1 MEQSARFPL
10 DLVIVEVDPPFT
22 LGALSR
28 ACGSER
34 EALIALVREGILEP
48 AGDDPD
54 SWRFP
59 APALRTAR
67 TATRLARDLELD
79 AGGVALVLDLLARID
94 QLEAQLRRGGLR

>member
-10 DLVIVEVDPPFT
+10 EIVIVEADPSFT
-22 LGALSR
+22 LGTLSR

-34 EALIALVREGILEP
+34 EALITLVREGVLDP

-59 APALRTAR
+59 APALHTAR

-79 AGGVALVLDLLARID
+79 PAGVALVLDLLARID
-94 QLEAQLRRGGLR
+94 QLEAKLRCSGPR